1 MLKKL
6 FLIGLVTITSSL
18 FAQAGFDDD
27 VQDVA
32 VPVDGGITL
41 VVAGAIAYGIRRNK
55 QKNNTH

>member
-6 FLIGLVTITSSL
+6 FLTGLILISSSL

-41 VVAGAIAYGIRRNK
+41 VAAGAIAYGISKNK
-55 QKNNTH
+55 QKNNNN

>member
-6 FLIGLVTITSSL
+6 FLTGLILISSSL

-41 VVAGAIAYGIRRNK
+41 VVAGAIAYGISKNK

>member
-6 FLIGLVTITSSL
+6 FLTGLILISSSL

-41 VVAGAIAYGIRRNK
+41 VVAGAIAYGISRSK
-55 QKNNTH
+55 QKNNNN

>member
-6 FLIGLVTITSSL
+6 FIILAIAFLSAPI

-27 VQDVA
+27 VADVA

-41 VVAGAIAYGIRRNK
+41 IVGGAIALGYK
-55 QKNNTH
+55 ASKKK

>member
-6 FLIGLVTITSSL
+6 FLTCLILISSSL

-41 VVAGAIAYGIRRNK
+41 VVAGAIAYGISRSK